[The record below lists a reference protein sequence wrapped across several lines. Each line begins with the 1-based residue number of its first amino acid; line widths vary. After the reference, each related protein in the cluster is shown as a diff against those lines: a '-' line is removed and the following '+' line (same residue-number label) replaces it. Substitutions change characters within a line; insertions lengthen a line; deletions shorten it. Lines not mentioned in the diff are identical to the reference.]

1 MQAVRADV
9 PGATFVIAGTGSPP
23 APGALDASGLASAVE
38 ASVGAPVVAATAA
51 DGLFLDRE
59 VLVDRSLTA
68 QHVADALRAER
79 GAGDVPL
86 FADVYPSFAVA
97 FSRYC

>member
-1 MQAVRADV
+1 MQNLVRIDV
-9 PGATFVIAGTGSPP
+9 EQG
-23 APGALDASGLASAVE
+23 
-38 ASVGAPVVAATAA
+38 
-51 DGLFLDRE
+51 DRA

>member
-1 MQAVRADV
+1 MA
-9 PGATFVIAGTGSPP
+9 PEATFVIAGTGSLA
-23 APGALDASGLASAVE
+23 APNALDASDLAADVD
-38 ASVGAPVVAATAA
+38 ASVGAPVVEATAA
-51 DGLFLDRE
+51 DGLFLDRG

-68 QHVADALRAER
+68 QQVADALRAER
-79 GAGDVPL
+79 GPGGGPL